1 MSPLLIFIGLAS
13 YFLVL
18 LAIGYFTGR
27 NATEDGY
34 FQGNKQSIWW
44 LVAIGMLSDSMSGVS
59 FISVPGN
66 VLKNN
71 FYYLQVVIGYVIGYL
86 VIAYVLLPLY
96 YKQNLT
102 SIYSYLNNRFG
113 GIHQK
118 TGALFFVLSRLTGS
132 AGRLF
137 LTAVILQ
144 KFLFSQWNIPFVV
157 TVAIIIILI
166 LTYTIKGGIKTL
178 VFTDALQSLFLVGG
192 LLVCIIIMVV
202 QTPSVVHQGAVSV
215 VLESDYS
222 AIFNFDFWSKS
233 FFLKHIIGG
242 AFLCIAMT
250 GLDQNMMQ
258 KNLSCKS
265 LNEAQKNML
274 TTAAVVLF
282 VNLLFLSLGIF
293 MIEFL
298 ENADPKLLD
307 PNHYADHKVL
317 TDMFFPHI
325 ALNLL
330 GPVAGMAFVL
340 GLSAATFSS
349 ADSVLTTLTTSVY
362 IDVLGLE
369 SRADLSVE
377 QKHKRRVILHI
388 AFSVLLLLTILVF
401 YQFAKTTVINLILDI
416 ATYTYGPL
424 LGLFALGIFTK
435 SQPKG
440 WGILFIS
447 LLVPSVCYYLVNY
460 QMNAMKYQIGY
471 ELLLINGALS
481 FLGYWILG
489 MFQSKSTI
497 ENQSIA
503 N

>member
-34 FQGNKQSIWW
+34 FLGNKQSIWW

-86 VIAYVLLPLY
+86 VIAYILLPLY

-144 KFLFSQWNIPFVV
+144 KFLFSQWNVPFAV

-298 ENADPKLLD
+298 KNVDPKLLD
-307 PNHYADHKVL
+307 PRQYADHKVL

-349 ADSVLTTLTTSVY
+349 ADSVLTTLTTSMY

-440 WGILFIS
+440 WGILVIS

>member
-34 FQGNKQSIWW
+34 FLGNKQSIWW

-86 VIAYVLLPLY
+86 VIAYILLPLY

-144 KFLFSQWNIPFVV
+144 KFLFSQWNVPFAV
-157 TVAIIIILI
+157 TVVIIIILI

-298 ENADPKLLD
+298 KNADPKLLD
-307 PNHYADHKVL
+307 PSQYADHKVL

-349 ADSVLTTLTTSVY
+349 ADSVLTTLTTSMY

-440 WGILFIS
+440 WGILVIS

-471 ELLLINGALS
+471 ELLLINGTLS

>member
-1 MSPLLIFIGLAS
+1 MSPLLIFIGLLS

-27 NATEDGY
+27 NANEDSY
-34 FQGNKQSIWW
+34 FLGNKQSIWW

-113 GIHQK
+113 SIHQK

-144 KFLFSQWNIPFVV
+144 KFLFSQWNIPFVF

-192 LLVCIIIMVV
+192 LLVCIVIMVS
-202 QTPSVVHQGAVSV
+202 QTPSVVQEGAFNV
-215 VLESDYS
+215 VKNSDYS
-222 AIFNFDFWSKS
+222 GIFNFDFWSKS

-274 TTAAVVLF
+274 TTAGVVLF
-282 VNLLFLSLGIF
+282 VNLLFLSLGVF

-298 ENADPKLLD
+298 KNADPKLLD
-307 PNHYADHKVL
+307 PNQYADHKVL

-349 ADSVLTTLTTSVY
+349 ADSVLTTLTTSTY

-369 SRADLSVE
+369 NRLDLSVK
-377 QKHKRRVILHI
+377 QKHKRRVMLHI
-388 AFSVLLLLTILVF
+388 AFSILLLLTILVF
-401 YQFAKTTVINLILDI
+401 YEFTKTTVINLILDI
-416 ATYTYGPL
+416 ASYTYGPL

-440 WGILFIS
+440 WGILIIS
-447 LLVPSVCYYLVNY
+447 LLVPSICYYLVNF
-460 QMNAMKYQIGY
+460 QFNEMKYQIGY
-471 ELLLINGALS
+471 ELLLINGILS
-481 FLGYWILG
+481 FWGYWILG
-489 MFQSKSTI
+489 KFQTKS
-497 ENQSIA
+497 SI
-503 N
+503 

>member
-13 YFLVL
+13 YFFVL

-34 FQGNKQSIWW
+34 FLGNKQSIWW

-86 VIAYVLLPLY
+86 VIAYILLPLY

-144 KFLFSQWNIPFVV
+144 KFLFSQWNVPFAV

-298 ENADPKLLD
+298 KNADLKLLD
-307 PNHYADHKVL
+307 PRQYADHKVL

-349 ADSVLTTLTTSVY
+349 ADSVLTTLTTSMY

-440 WGILFIS
+440 WGILVIS

-497 ENQSIA
+497 ENRSIA

>member
-34 FQGNKQSIWW
+34 FLGNKQSIWW

-86 VIAYVLLPLY
+86 VIAYILLPLY

-144 KFLFSQWNIPFVV
+144 KFLFSQWNVPFAV

-298 ENADPKLLD
+298 KNADPKLLD
-307 PNHYADHKVL
+307 PSQYADHKVL

-349 ADSVLTTLTTSVY
+349 ADSVLTTLTTSMY

-440 WGILFIS
+440 WGILVIS

>member
-34 FQGNKQSIWW
+34 FLGNKQSIWW

-298 ENADPKLLD
+298 KNADPKLLD

-330 GPVAGMAFVL
+330 GPIAGMAFVL

-424 LGLFALGIFTK
+424 LGLFTLGIFTK

>member
-13 YFLVL
+13 YFFVL

-34 FQGNKQSIWW
+34 FLGNKQSIWW

-86 VIAYVLLPLY
+86 VIAYILLPLY

-144 KFLFSQWNIPFVV
+144 KFLFSQWNVPFAV

-298 ENADPKLLD
+298 KNADPKLLD
-307 PNHYADHKVL
+307 PRQYADHKVL

-349 ADSVLTTLTTSVY
+349 ADSVLTTLTTSMY

-440 WGILFIS
+440 WGILVIS

-471 ELLLINGALS
+471 ELLLINGAFS

-489 MFQSKSTI
+489 IFQSKSTI

>member
-34 FQGNKQSIWW
+34 FLGNKQSIWW

-298 ENADPKLLD
+298 KNADPKLLD

-424 LGLFALGIFTK
+424 LGLFTLGIFTK

>member
-34 FQGNKQSIWW
+34 FLGNKQSIWW

-192 LLVCIIIMVV
+192 LLVCIIIMVM

-298 ENADPKLLD
+298 KNADPKLLD

-330 GPVAGMAFVL
+330 GPIAGMAFVL

-424 LGLFALGIFTK
+424 LGLFTLGIFTK

>member
-13 YFLVL
+13 YFFVL

-34 FQGNKQSIWW
+34 FLGNKQSIWW

-86 VIAYVLLPLY
+86 VIAYILLPLY

-144 KFLFSQWNIPFVV
+144 KFLFSQWNVPFAV

-298 ENADPKLLD
+298 KNADPKLLD
-307 PNHYADHKVL
+307 PSQYADHKVL
-317 TDMFFPHI
+317 TDMFFPHV

-349 ADSVLTTLTTSVY
+349 ADSVLTTLTTSMY

-440 WGILFIS
+440 WGILVIS

-460 QMNAMKYQIGY
+460 QMSAMKYQIGY

>member
-34 FQGNKQSIWW
+34 FLGNKQSIWW

-86 VIAYVLLPLY
+86 VIAYILLPLY

-144 KFLFSQWNIPFVV
+144 KFLFSQWNVPFAV

-298 ENADPKLLD
+298 KNVDPKLLD
-307 PNHYADHKVL
+307 PRQYADHKVL

-349 ADSVLTTLTTSVY
+349 ADSVLTTLTTSMY

-440 WGILFIS
+440 WGILVIS

-497 ENQSIA
+497 ENRSIA

>member
-34 FQGNKQSIWW
+34 FLGNKQSIWW

-192 LLVCIIIMVV
+192 LMVCIIIMVV
-202 QTPSVVHQGAVSV
+202 QTPSFVHQGAVSV

-298 ENADPKLLD
+298 KNADPKLLD

-330 GPVAGMAFVL
+330 GPIAGMAFVL

-424 LGLFALGIFTK
+424 LGLFTLGIFTK

>member
-13 YFLVL
+13 YFFVL

-34 FQGNKQSIWW
+34 FLGNKQSIWW

-86 VIAYVLLPLY
+86 VIAYILLPLY

-144 KFLFSQWNIPFVV
+144 KFLFSQWNVPFAV

-298 ENADPKLLD
+298 KNADPKLLD
-307 PNHYADHKVL
+307 PSQYADHKVL

-349 ADSVLTTLTTSVY
+349 ADSVLTTLTTSMY

-416 ATYTYGPL
+416 TTYTYGPL

-440 WGILFIS
+440 WGILVIS

-489 MFQSKSTI
+489 IFQSKSTI